1 MCTVRLISV
10 VSLSAACAVSA
21 TALVGCSA
29 ADRLLYKHATDRYGD
44 RTDFTEHSVIDAEW
58 VPADATEITVRRS
71 IVSGDAVVLL
81 RSSSDLHM
89 QCIEVERMTAPLWFL
104 DGAPAVYDL
113 EILSSSAMTGGWRR
127 LTQVM
132 VGTAGL
138 LTRQMRRRR
147 RVYPAT
153 RKRRDIAAASVG
165 DPTPR
170 ARTPAT

>member
-1 MCTVRLISV
+1 MFAFEKRIRVRTVRLISI

-113 EILSSSAMTGGWRR
+113 DSVFECHDWWVAPTDAGDGWYGWTADAADEEASARLSRDSK
-127 LTQVM
+127 
-132 VGTAGL
+132 
-138 LTRQMRRRR
+138 
-147 RVYPAT
+147 AT
-153 RKRRDIAAASVG
+153 
-165 DPTPR
+165 
-170 ARTPAT
+170 